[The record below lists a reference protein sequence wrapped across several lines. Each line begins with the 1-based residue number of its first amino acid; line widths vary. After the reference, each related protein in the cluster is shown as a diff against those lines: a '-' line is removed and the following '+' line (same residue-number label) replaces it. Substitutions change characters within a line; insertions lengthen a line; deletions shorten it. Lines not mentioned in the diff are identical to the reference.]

1 MPCNLRYEVIDNT
14 CNKNDYYAEI
24 NNLANRNQNNIVF
37 GFFLFLK

>member
-24 NNLANRNQNNIVF
+24 KNKIDFGVF
-37 GFFLFLK
+37 IS